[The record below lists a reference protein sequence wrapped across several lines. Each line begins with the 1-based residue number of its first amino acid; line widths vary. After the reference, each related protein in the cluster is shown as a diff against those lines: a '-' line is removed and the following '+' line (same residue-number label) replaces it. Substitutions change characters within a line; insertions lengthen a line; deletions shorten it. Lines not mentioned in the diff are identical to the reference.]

1 MSPAFVMTA
10 TMVMIWKIPSQEPMS
25 CAAAGMGRRYSYEKR
40 RNSYEYCSAMGNAI
54 IRSYHLDSLPQ
65 SELDSEKVAHEAEES
80 SARQRRNEHHSE
92 PVLDRGI
99 GIVVDIFDNRIVAR
113 EKENTTMEN
122 KKTFET
128 KNRLRHEQHFFLGT
142 REHVVPR
149 SAGHFSPFIEVVL
162 HVRHENI
169 DDI

>member
-1 MSPAFVMTA
+1 MVKQMSPAFVMTA

-54 IRSYHLDSLPQ
+54 KRSYHLDSLPQ

-99 GIVVDIFDNRIVAR
+99 GIVVDIFDYRIIA
-113 EKENTTMEN
+113 KELISQLELT
-122 KKTFET
+122 
-128 KNRLRHEQHFFLGT
+128 
-142 REHVVPR
+142 
-149 SAGHFSPFIEVVL
+149 
-162 HVRHENI
+162 
-169 DDI
+169 